1 MRSARLSPL
10 ARRAPAIRIRL
21 PFTIVWTALCVIVA
35 VELGGDV
42 ATPVSPECRDMCGLT
57 SMLARFGIGL
67 VFVVWLVVTVV
78 AAVLWT
84 WATRV
89 RCPRCRKVVEPPV
102 RFCPNCGHD
111 LLQDIASSRTEPP
124 GER

>member
-1 MRSARLSPL
+1 MSS
-10 ARRAPAIRIRL
+10 
-21 PFTIVWTALCVIVA
+21 
-35 VELGGDV
+35 
-42 ATPVSPECRDMCGLT
+42 ECRDMCGLT
-57 SMLARFGIGL
+57 GMLARFGLGL
-67 VFVVWLVVTVV
+67 VFAVWLVVTIV
-78 AAVLWT
+78 AAALWT

-111 LLQDIASSRTEPP
+111 LLQDVEPSATEPG

>member
-1 MRSARLSPL
+1 M
-10 ARRAPAIRIRL
+10 
-21 PFTIVWTALCVIVA
+21 ALQ
-35 VELGGDV
+35 LGGEA
-42 ATPVSPECRDMCGLT
+42 ATPVSSECRDMCGLT
-57 SMLARFGIGL
+57 ATLASFGLGL
-67 VFVVWLVVTVV
+67 VFAVWLVVTIVG
-78 AAVLWT
+78 AALWT

-111 LLQDIASSRTEPP
+111 LLQDVEPSATEWP